1 MMKTILRIAF
11 LLIITP
17 LCLGQDK
24 PDNNLTYTGKWR
36 AFPFDT
42 KPFLLTPTTLKQNW
56 QYLHR
61 ATHYPFPDAHFI
73 STLLTENP
81 KLKAS
86 IPQYKSVN
94 RIAYTLQEAWIA
106 FFEGDFQKAA
116 QLGYSLGP
124 LGHSVAFYA
133 QATYASRLETN
144 DDKRHALWED
154 ILNRHE
160 PSKALTR
167 YDSMTRFFAFFS
179 MARLSEELSM
189 PVVVAR
195 DYLNKMLL
203 TLAELNADEPDNIF
217 VLAARGSID
226 AGIVRK
232 LGKLMGRLAFG
243 ANDESIE
250 KYYLKALKQ
259 KKGLPTVHIEY
270 AQSLLY
276 MYGKKK
282 LDKAIKHMRIAS
294 EVKPGY
300 ALEAMNTFKAQKRL
314 EELVLIKKNKG
325 YGLRR
330 YVKRNRAAEKNY
342 YF

>member
-1 MMKTILRIAF
+1 MMKATLWVLTLSMLA
-11 LLIITP
+11 P
-17 LCLGQDK
+17 LCLSQDK
-24 PDNNLTYTGKWR
+24 GDSQLIYQSNWR
-36 AFPFDT
+36 AFPFE
-42 KPFLLTPTTLKQNW
+42 KKSFLQTPASLKQNW
-56 QYLHR
+56 QHLHR
-61 ATHYPFPDAHFI
+61 ATHYPFPDARFI
-73 STLLTENP
+73 AQLLAKNP

-86 IPQYKSVN
+86 IPQYQSINQV
-94 RIAYTLQEAWIA
+94 ASTLQLAWIA
-106 FFEGDFQKAA
+106 FFEGNFQKAT

-124 LGHSVAFYA
+124 IGHCVAFYA

-154 ILNRHE
+154 VLNRHQL
-160 PSKALTR
+160 SSSLTR

-203 TLAELNADEPDNIF
+203 TLAELNADEPNNIF

-250 KYYLKALKQ
+250 KYYFKALTQDKN
-259 KKGLPTVHIEY
+259 LPTVHIEY
-270 AQSLLY
+270 AQALLY

-282 LDKAIKHMRIAS
+282 LDQAIQHMKIAS
-294 EVKPGY
+294 EAEPGY

-314 EELVLIKKNKG
+314 EELLLIKKNKG